1 MFRSR
6 ARPKMVVPEKGY
18 SHLLVQDTDTREF
31 KQKVINVAPS
41 EFHGRLRR
49 SYYRSRPE
57 IHMQHQCVAN
67 KCPSTQLH
75 SIHCSPRGGCQD
87 EVGRGGSGQGRGAR
101 HRWPGARGEGGWV
114 RGSLRTS
121 ICQNGPVAG
130 PKHHA
135 RPSLQRC
142 CVIVLQDDF
151 PPG

>member
-1 MFRSR
+1 
-6 ARPKMVVPEKGY
+6 MVVPEKGY

-87 EVGRGGSGQGRGAR
+87 EVGRGGSGQGQGGKTQVAWREGRGGLGKGLLAHVHLPER
-101 HRWPGARGEGGWV
+101 PRCGAEASRKAI
-114 RGSLRTS
+114 T
-121 ICQNGPVAG
+121 A
-130 PKHHA
+130 K
-135 RPSLQRC
+135 
-142 CVIVLQDDF
+142 VLCDC